1 MCLKGRFC
9 TSKIPNI
16 DLTILY
22 QRCKWS
28 EMKFFAYP
36 VLEMYLRIEI
46 ELSDEPHAKT
56 SPGSYD
62 DHCTELAEESCSEW
76 MYN

>member
-46 ELSDEPHAKT
+46 ELSDEPHA
-56 SPGSYD
+56 SNGN
-62 DHCTELAEESCSEW
+62 HCTELTEESC
-76 MYN
+76 